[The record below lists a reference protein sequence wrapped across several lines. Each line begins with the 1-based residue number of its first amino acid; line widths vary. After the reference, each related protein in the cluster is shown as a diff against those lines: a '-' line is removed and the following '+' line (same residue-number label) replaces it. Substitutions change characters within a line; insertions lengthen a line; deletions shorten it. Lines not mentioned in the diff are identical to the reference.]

1 MNKKLKTLLA
11 IGFSFMMMLSFAAC
25 GASDKETASTDNNNN
40 NAGTST
46 KQVSQ
51 EDLEGAEKAS
61 EDGVIKI
68 DVPTRN
74 FMGTWTAESAKAE
87 YLFGNLTIT
96 LNDDNTWTG
105 VVTDENLYGTWEE
118 KDFGV
123 HLYDEVELW
132 ECDLFYTEKDNFVL
146 NEDGIKI
153 VLTRQ

>member
-1 MNKKLKTLLA
+1 MNKKLKTLLVVV
-11 IGFSFMMMLSFAAC
+11 FSLMMMLSFAAC
-25 GASDKETASTDNNNN
+25 GSSDEESTDTDSNANNE
-40 NAGTST
+40 T

-51 EDLEGAEKAS
+51 EDLEGAEKAA
-61 EDGVIKI
+61 EDGVIKV

-74 FMGTWTAESAKAE
+74 FMGTWTADSAKAE
-87 YLFGNLTIT
+87 HLFGNLTIT
-96 LNDDNTWTG
+96 LKDDNTWTG
-105 VVTDENLYGTWEE
+105 IVTDENLYGTWEE

-132 ECDLFYTEKDNFVL
+132 ECDLFYTDKDNFVL